1 MSVIIKQQSEDHFL
15 VNGKSIFKDS
25 DGKWICKSE
34 LSSSEFKIFTQ
45 HLELKK
51 KEIK

>member
-15 VNGKSIFKDS
+15 VNGKSIFKNL
-25 DGKWICKSE
+25 DGKWICRLE
-34 LSSSEFKIFTQ
+34 LTPFELKIFTE
-45 HLELKK
+45 HLELNK

>member
-1 MSVIIKQQSEDHFL
+1 MSIKITQQTEDLFL
-15 VNGKSIFKDS
+15 VNGKAIHKDS

-34 LSSSEFKIFTQ
+34 LSNNEFETFTK
-45 HLELKK
+45 HLQLKK